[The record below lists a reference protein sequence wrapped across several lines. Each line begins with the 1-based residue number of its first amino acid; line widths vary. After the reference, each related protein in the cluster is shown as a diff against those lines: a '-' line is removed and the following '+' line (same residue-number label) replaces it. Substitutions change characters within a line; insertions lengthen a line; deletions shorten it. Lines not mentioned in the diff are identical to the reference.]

1 MRIIYIKSPY
11 VKLTD
16 FLVKNEF
23 YYDLVTHVAVLNKG
37 QMQRN
42 NRIRGVGDWVSGGLW
57 NDGISVCGMRPSEAG
72 PPCGIPAGV
81 PPKGGNSTGQAL
93 HPSTII

>member
-16 FLVKNEF
+16 LLVKNEF
-23 YYDLVTHVAVLNKG
+23 YYDLVTHVAVLNKD

-42 NRIRGVGDWVSGGLW
+42 NRIRGVGDWVGG
-57 NDGISVCGMRPSEAG
+57 E
-72 PPCGIPAGV
+72 
-81 PPKGGNSTGQAL
+81 
-93 HPSTII
+93 